1 MATASQGD
9 PRNEILEHLAQRVQL
24 TDGARQLLQGLLADI
39 DVTQVQAPADLNR
52 ALQSM
57 DKLASHLI
65 ARRGLLGSIDAQ
77 TLQLSLR
84 DLCPLFPIC

>member
-1 MATASQGD
+1 MATSSQSD
-9 PRNEILEHLAQRVQL
+9 PRTAILNHLSRQVHL

-39 DVTQVQAPADLNR
+39 DVSQVQRPADLAR

-57 DKLASHLI
+57 DRLAAHIS
-65 ARRGLLGSIDAQ
+65 ARRGLGPVDAQ
-77 TLQLSLR
+77 TLQMSLR

>member
-1 MATASQGD
+1 MATSSQGD
-9 PRNEILEHLAQRVQL
+9 PRKAILDHLTQQVQL

-39 DVTQVQAPADLNR
+39 DLNQVQGPADLSR

-57 DKLASHLI
+57 DNLAAHLSV
-65 ARRGLLGSIDAQ
+65 RRGLGPVDAQ
-77 TLQLSLR
+77 TLQMSLR